1 MRHGQIEMIQDINGN
16 KQKWRWSHIHYQMC
30 KKTNNVIWSMTGSGN
45 GAISYNEV
53 IPFGFVLND
62 ATVTA
67 GAVTGSNL
75 QGCKLVVELNITSTA
90 TLNLVS
96 SSIFPN
102 TIDFTNSIT
111 SDERILTDTITSPY
125 YISNW
130 ITQTLTEVNPN
141 TGTVTG
147 ETADLSVLQNG
158 NNYSIIIENYTGSF
172 NFDDL
177 LFQYCLQ
184 SVSLGDLIPYN
195 YSITISLQR

>member
-30 KKTNNVIWSMTGSGN
+30 KKTSNVIWSMTDSGN
-45 GAISYNEV
+45 GVISYNEV

-62 ATVTA
+62 TTVTT

-96 SSIFPN
+96 SSIYPN

-125 YISNW
+125 YISKW

-147 ETADLSVLQNG
+147 KTAELSILQNG
-158 NNYSIIIENYTGSF
+158 NNYSIIIDNYTGSF

-184 SVSLGDLIPYN
+184 SVSLGDRIPYS
-195 YSITISLQR
+195 YTISISLQR

>member
-30 KKTNNVIWSMTGSGN
+30 KKTNNVIWSMTNSSN
-45 GAISYNEV
+45 GVISYNEV
-53 IPFGFVLND
+53 IPFGFILND
-62 ATVTA
+62 STVTT
-67 GAVTGSNL
+67 GTVTGSNL

-90 TLNLVS
+90 TINLVS
-96 SSIFPN
+96 SSIYPN
-102 TIDFTNSIT
+102 TIEFTNSIT
-111 SDERILTDTITSPY
+111 FDERILTDTITRPY

-130 ITQTLTEVNPN
+130 ITQTLTEVDPN

-147 ETADLSVLQNG
+147 ETADLSILQNG

-184 SVSLGDLIPYN
+184 SVSLGDFIPYN
-195 YSITISLQR
+195 YTITISLQR